1 MGETQRVCP
10 TCGAGYGKDALF
22 CPKDGAPLAFRK
34 PSAAGD
40 PYLGLLVAGQFEINR
55 LVGIGSMGRVYRAH
69 QSGIERAVAIKI
81 LHREQ
86 TKDPAIVARFQRE
99 ARVAGALSHPNIVNV
114 LVAGELE
121 READKTDG
129 EPYIAMEFLDG
140 MSLRSA
146 LVAHNGA
153 LMQMRALKIVL
164 EISDGMG
171 EAHAHGVVHRDLKPE
186 NVMLTTC
193 GADSDFVKVLDFGV
207 ARVGHGDSSLATHAG
222 AILGTAVYACPE
234 SARGEPVG
242 PAGDV
247 YSIAT
252 VLFECLVGRT
262 PFQGAGPV
270 DLLIQHAQAGAPDI
284 RSLPNGRDVP
294 APIADLIAKN
304 LAKNP
309 SERAPDARVFGRM
322 LVSAVRAS
330 GLDVALLVGQATLL
344 GGPARQPKARDDV
357 TAPMPVV
364 PERKAL
370 QTLGNP
376 GGRVP

>member
-22 CPKDGAPLAFRK
+22 CPKDGAPLAFKK
-34 PSAAGD
+34 PSTAGD
-40 PYLGLLVAGQFEINR
+40 PYLGLSVAGQFRIDR

-86 TKDPAIVARFQRE
+86 TKDKALVARFQRE
-99 ARVAGALSHPNIVNV
+99 ARVTGSLSHPNIVNV
-114 LVAGELE
+114 LIAGELE
-121 READKTDG
+121 HAEHTGG
-129 EPYIAMEFLDG
+129 EPYIVMEFLDG

-153 LMQMRALKIVL
+153 LQQMRALKIVL

-186 NVMLTTC
+186 NVMLTSC

-207 ARVGHGDSSLATHAG
+207 ARVGQADSSLATHAG
-222 AILGTAVYACPE
+222 AILGTALYACPE
-234 SARGEPVG
+234 SARGERVG

-270 DLLIQHAQAGAPDI
+270 DVLIQHAQAGPPDI
-284 RSLPNGRDVP
+284 RSLPNGQSVA
-294 APIADLIAKN
+294 APIAELIAKN

-309 SERAPDARVFGRM
+309 IDRAPDARLFGRM
-322 LVSAVRAS
+322 LVSAARAS
-330 GLDVALLVGQATLL
+330 GLDIALLVGQATLL
-344 GGPARQPKARDDV
+344 GGPARQPKPRDDV
-357 TAPMPVV
+357 TAPVPVA

-370 QTLGNP
+370 QDLPNP
-376 GGRVP
+376 GGRIP

>member
-1 MGETQRVCP
+1 
-10 TCGAGYGKDALF
+10 
-22 CPKDGAPLAFRK
+22 
-34 PSAAGD
+34 
-40 PYLGLLVAGQFEINR
+40 LGFVVAGQFRIDR

-81 LHREQ
+81 LHRDL
-86 TKDPAIVARFQRE
+86 TKDKDVVARFQRE
-99 ARVAGALSHPNIVNV
+99 ARVAGGLSHPNIVDV
-114 LVAGELE
+114 LIAGELGRGAE
-121 READKTDG
+121 PTDG
-129 EPYIAMEFLDG
+129 ESYLVMEFLDG
-140 MSLRSA
+140 LSLRSA
-146 LVAHNGA
+146 LVANTGG
-153 LMQMRALKIVL
+153 LPQMRALKIVL

-171 EAHAHGVVHRDLKPE
+171 EAHAHGIVHRDLKPE

-193 GADSDFVKVLDFGV
+193 GADADFVKVLDFGV
-207 ARVGHGDSSLATHAG
+207 ARVGQADSSLATHAG
-222 AILGTAVYACPE
+222 AILGTALYASPE
-234 SARGEPVG
+234 SARGERVG

-270 DLLIQHAQAGAPDI
+270 DVLIQHAQAGAPDI
-284 RSLPNGRDVP
+284 RSLPNGQNVP

-309 SERAPDARVFGRM
+309 SDRAPDARVLGRM
-322 LVSAVRAS
+322 LVSAARAS
-330 GLDVALLVGQATLL
+330 GLDVALLVGRATLL
-344 GGPARQPKARDDV
+344 GGPARQPKAREDV

-364 PERKAL
+364 PGRKAL
-370 QTLGNP
+370 QNVGDP

>member
-34 PSAAGD
+34 PSATGD
-40 PYLGLLVAGQFEINR
+40 PYLGITVAGQFQINR

-69 QSGIERAVAIKI
+69 QSGIERPVAIKI

-86 TKDPAIVARFQRE
+86 ARDPAIVARFQRE
-99 ARVAGALSHPNIVNV
+99 ARVAGALGHPNIVNV

-121 READKTDG
+121 HKAERSDG
-129 EPYIAMEFLDG
+129 EPYIVMEFLDG

-153 LMQMRALKIVL
+153 LAQMRALKIVL

-171 EAHAHGVVHRDLKPE
+171 QAHAHGVVHRDLKPE

-193 GADSDFVKVLDFGV
+193 GADPDFVKVLDFGV
-207 ARVGHGDSSLATHAG
+207 ARVGQGDSSLATHAG
-222 AILGTAVYACPE
+222 AILGTALYACPE
-234 SARGEPVG
+234 SARGERVG

-270 DLLIQHAQAGAPDI
+270 DLLIQHAQAAPPDV
-284 RSLPNGRDVP
+284 RSVPNGQAVP
-294 APIADLIAKN
+294 APIAELIAKS

-309 SERAPDARVFGRM
+309 SDRAPDARIFGRM
-322 LVSAVRAS
+322 LVSAARSS

-344 GGPARQPKARDDV
+344 GGPARQPKTRDDV

-370 QTLGNP
+370 HDVP
-376 GGRVP
+376 GGTVT